1 MRSAAAAALYAITFS
16 ALLAAA
22 PAAGHQ
28 IWLEQSDGNAAIYY
42 GELQNNLREAS
53 PGELDD
59 VQPTARLLT
68 PTGERPLT
76 AKKSATGFT
85 LSGRTGTGESLV
97 AENQRLP
104 VYNRKV
110 GDKVIKT
117 APTLAARHVTDFAVR
132 EPVLALDIVPMGR
145 PGLFRLTFKGKP
157 LAKARVDVVPESG
170 WMRLL
175 RTDEQGM
182 LDTNLPW
189 PGLYY
194 VKAIHHD
201 PAPGERG
208 GVPYEAASYTTTLS
222 FVVKDGIAP
231 PPLPPLTP
239 PAKPAN

>member
-1 MRSAAAAALYAITFS
+1 MRSAAAIASYAATVT
-16 ALLAAA
+16 ALLFAA
-22 PAAGHQ
+22 PATGHQ
-28 IWLEQSDGNAAIYY
+28 IWLEQGDGNATVYY

-68 PTGERPLT
+68 PAGERSLV
-76 AKKSATGFT
+76 AKKSATGFA
-85 LSGRTGTGESLV
+85 LSGRAGTGEGLV
-97 AENQRLP
+97 AEDQRLP
-104 VYNRKV
+104 IYDRKV
-110 GDKVIKT
+110 GDKVVKT

-132 EPVLALDIVPMGR
+132 DPVLALDIVPMGR

-157 LAKARVDVVPESG
+157 LGKARIDVVPESG

-201 PAPGERG
+201 PAPGERAG
-208 GVPYEAASYTTTLS
+208 APYEAGSYTTTLS
-222 FVVKDGIAP
+222 FVLKDGIVP

-239 PAKPAN
+239 PAKPAH